1 MRAPCCIAGMIG
13 AELERQLGAEKL
25 TMGHEPDSIEF
36 SSVGGWVATRASGM
50 KKNMCESPP
59 RDLASAAG
67 LCRRRVVAR
76 DAGTGAWQLWE
87 HRRHLAVGQAR
98 HASWHAREGLL
109 GAAHFDRST
118 LALSRS
124 SQSSSVSRRVYA
136 MPLTR
141 ARGQKAHTHAHIHC
155 CRLHARA
162 RSRMR
167 TSRNGL
173 TRLLRSGPL

>member
-1 MRAPCCIAGMIG
+1 MRALCCIAGMIG

-50 KKNMCESPP
+50 KKNMCESTP
-59 RDLASAAG
+59 RDLASAVG

-76 DAGTGAWQLWE
+76 DAGTGAWQLRE

-124 SQSSSVSRRVYA
+124 SQRSSVSRRVYA

-141 ARGQKAHTHAHIHC
+141 ARGQKTHTRTRTYTVAAC
-155 CRLHARA
+155 TLARA
-162 RSRMR
+162 LVCAHRAMA
-167 TSRNGL
+167 
-173 TRLLRSGPL
+173 